1 VTPQQIQARGERIL
15 GRQLGRA
22 MLVMTVLLCA
32 AMAGGQQSAGGTAT
46 GVLDGVVND
55 VGGTPVEGA
64 QVVLSIVSGQRKTV
78 TDEDGGFQFTGVV
91 PGAFSVTA
99 VADGLSPATATG
111 RLAAGEVH
119 EIPAFALPIATA
131 HFDVDAISQ
140 REMAELQIQQE
151 EKQRIFGAIPN
162 YFVSYDRNAVPL
174 TAKQKFELSFKTL
187 VDPVSFGLAGLSAGV
202 QQAQNTYP
210 GYGPGAAGYGKR
222 FGASYGDFFSGTML
236 GGAILPVLFH
246 QDPRYFYKGTGG
258 VWKRFGYALSTAV
271 IAKGDNG
278 RWQPA
283 YASML
288 GDLGAGAISN
298 LYYPAG
304 SRSGAK
310 LTIGNGALSIAEDG
324 AGNVIQEFLLKHL
337 TPKVPMQ
344 ANP

>member
-1 VTPQQIQARGERIL
+1 
-15 GRQLGRA
+15 

-140 REMAELQIQQE
+140 REMAELQIHQE

-236 GGAILPVLFH
+236 GGAILPVVFR

-258 VWKRFGYALSTAV
+258 VWRRFGYAMSTAV

-278 RWQPA
+278 KWQPA
-283 YASML
+283 YASVL
-288 GDLGAGAISN
+288 GDLGAGALSN

-304 SRSGAK
+304 SR
-310 LTIGNGALSIAEDG
+310 NGAALTFENGGLSILFDG
-324 AGNVIQEFLLKHL
+324 VGNVVQEFLLKHL
-337 TPKVPMQ
+337 TPKVPKQ
-344 ANP
+344 PNQ